1 MAARRRRSCSTD
13 HLLGHNS
20 QHGVARV
27 LVAAGD
33 WECGRYAVGQGW
45 LVVLAGECEG
55 TTVPVLALDKVPA
68 KHEGWMGW
76 MLEVWEEH
84 REVGREVV
92 VWCSGSQA
100 AELSSVAHNRLVT
113 VEWVADGMV
122 EVGTEWRQW
131 RVVSAQGSRGG
142 CQHVW
147 KSGPG

>member
-1 MAARRRRSCSTD
+1 MADRRRRSCSTD
-13 HLLGHNS
+13 RSVGHNS
-20 QHGVARV
+20 QHGAARV

-55 TTVPVLALDKVPA
+55 TAVPVLALDKVPA

-113 VEWVADGMV
+113 VALVADRMV
-122 EVGTEWRQW
+122 EVEKEWRQW
-131 RVVSAQGSRGG
+131 RVISAQGSRGG

>member
-76 MLEVWEEH
+76 MLEVWEE
-84 REVGREVV
+84 
-92 VWCSGSQA
+92 
-100 AELSSVAHNRLVT
+100 
-113 VEWVADGMV
+113 
-122 EVGTEWRQW
+122 
-131 RVVSAQGSRGG
+131 
-142 CQHVW
+142 
-147 KSGPG
+147 P